1 MNTAINNTEKP
12 EITLG
17 DKFRQ
22 AREAQNLSIED
33 VSKQIALRP
42 SILQHIENNEFIH
55 KAIPATFMKGY
66 VKNYAKFLKLPETV
80 WLGVNFGD
88 DLANDLGKN
97 ARATRAVNQY
107 SSHNRWIGWLS
118 LIVILV
124 VAGMTGLWWWESYQ
138 QSNVERDNL
147 VQTYVETS
155 TQSAPVSELS
165 NTVTT
170 LPATTTVNTAV
181 STVTQAVQHQ
191 PVQTSSTSTQM
202 PVVQTHTEGQP
213 VENSGL
219 SIPVVTLP
227 LTEVTKTA
235 TNINSVNT
243 PVVINPQDEQPVTSA
258 DVLKAEMAK
267 LDESQNTTTQAENQP
282 VAAMTNDELYIEV
295 TGTCW
300 ISVKNKNGRVLAQKE
315 YKQGDVLSFNEG
327 GPYSLIVGAP
337 SNVNITYKGEAYPLK
352 VDGRVA
358 RFKLPQ

>member
-1 MNTAINNTEKP
+1 MTTAINNTEKL

-66 VKNYAKFLKLPETV
+66 VKNYAKFLRLPDSI
-80 WLGVNFGD
+80 WIGVNFGD
-88 DLANDLGKN
+88 DLTNDLGKN

-147 VQTYVETS
+147 VQNYAETS
-155 TQSAPVSELS
+155 IQPSSTSDSGNAVAA
-165 NTVTT
+165 
-170 LPATTTVNTAV
+170 LPATATVSSAV
-181 STVTQAVQHQ
+181 STVTEAVQLQ
-191 PVQTSSTSTQM
+191 PMQTSSNQV
-202 PVVQTHTEGQP
+202 PAAQTNTERQS
-213 VENSGL
+213 VEGSGL

-267 LDESQNTTTQAENQP
+267 LDDSQNTTVLAENQP
-282 VAAMTNDELYIEV
+282 VAAVTNDELYIEV

>member
-155 TQSAPVSELS
+155 TQSAPVSEPS

-170 LPATTTVNTAV
+170 LPAATTVNTAV
-181 STVTQAVQHQ
+181 ATVTQAVQHQ
-191 PVQTSSTSTQM
+191 PVQTPSTQM
-202 PVVQTHTEGQP
+202 PVVQTHTESQA

-267 LDESQNTTTQAENQP
+267 LDESQNTTAQAENQQ

>member
-42 SILQHIENNEFIH
+42 SILQHIEDNEFVH

-88 DLANDLGKN
+88 DLVNDLGKN

-155 TQSAPVSELS
+155 TQSSPVSELS

-170 LPATTTVNTAV
+170 LPAATTVNTAV

-191 PVQTSSTSTQM
+191 PVQPSSTQM
-202 PVVQTHTEGQP
+202 PAVQTHTESQP